1 MEGNEVK
8 MGSQSR
14 RDTGSHIKLMSH
26 CWAWSTKE
34 ALKKKGGVL
43 WVRNGTTE
51 VQLPKGVVPS
61 EDNTWSPG
69 RGFLERRGQDLRKSE
84 DGG

>member
-1 MEGNEVK
+1 M
-8 MGSQSR
+8 
-14 RDTGSHIKLMSH
+14 
-26 CWAWSTKE
+26 
-34 ALKKKGGVL
+34 
-43 WVRNGTTE
+43 RNGATE

-69 RGFLERRGQDLRKSE
+69 RGFLESRGQDLRKSE